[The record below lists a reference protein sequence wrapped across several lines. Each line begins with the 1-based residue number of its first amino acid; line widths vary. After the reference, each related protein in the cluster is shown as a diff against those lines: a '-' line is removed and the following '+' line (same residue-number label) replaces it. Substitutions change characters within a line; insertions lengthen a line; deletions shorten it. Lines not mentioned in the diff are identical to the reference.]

1 MSDTTVSI
9 LVAQVKDLV
18 VSSVSDGK
26 LDTNEILNIGMFVA
40 QKASSVVSLSLD
52 EKKALVVKVVEAALK
67 EHLSPSQLDQTG
79 AKFAL
84 NMLPTVLS
92 IAMDAAS
99 GKLDLSAKA
108 VKGCFFSCLSAAKK
122 DLALPPA
129 VLSEVKKVVDSSV
142 VKALVPE
149 SVVSEAEHVLKILQP
164 VESGAS
170 TPEKV
175 EEPVKAAALAVVL
188 EEKVEVAVET
198 VVETVVEKVEAKVV
212 EKAEV
217 KAEKA

>member
-1 MSDTTVSI
+1 M
-9 LVAQVKDLV
+9 AQVKDLV

-40 QKASSVVSLSLD
+40 QKASSVVTLSLN

-108 VKGCFFSCLSAAKK
+108 VKGCFFSCLSAAKN

-129 VLSEVKKVVDSSV
+129 VLSGVKKALDSSV
-142 VKALVPE
+142 VKSLVPE
-149 SVVSEAEHVLKILQP
+149 SVVLEADHVLKILQP

-188 EEKVEVAVET
+188 EEKVEEAV
-198 VVETVVEKVEAKVV
+198 VVTVVEKVEKVEDPVAVTVV
-212 EKAEV
+212 EKV
-217 KAEKA
+217 EKVEEKPSTA